1 MTRSELIQEISI
13 LLNKPLNEIKWI
25 SKLTLRELNGLKS
38 SLEQRLKSLYSGS
51 VKPLLGLPLED
62 KGIKPEDEQ

>member
-62 KGIKPEDEQ
+62 KGDYD